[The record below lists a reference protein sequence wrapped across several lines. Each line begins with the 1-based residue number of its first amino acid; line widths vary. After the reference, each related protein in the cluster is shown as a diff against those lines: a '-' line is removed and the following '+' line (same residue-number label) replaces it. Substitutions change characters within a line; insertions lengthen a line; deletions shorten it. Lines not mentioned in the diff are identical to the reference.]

1 MAREA
6 KADVQSFQAE
16 KQGLQKRLD
25 TAEEQ
30 MLVYRDQIKDLQE
43 QLGLQDEKEVESLL
57 KKCGHPMLVLTCLC

>member
-6 KADVQSFQAE
+6 KADVQSLQAE
-16 KQGLQKRLD
+16 KQGLQKRLV

-43 QLGLQDEKEVESLL
+43 QLGLRDDQEIESLL
-57 KKCGHPMLVLTCLC
+57 KKCGHPM